1 MIEIKGFD
9 PDKRIGT
16 ATTDFDKSVTVKP
29 STTDEKYER
38 ISRQL
43 SGKVVRLDDSPIVK
57 DLIIKEL
64 LDRKRLYNDLLQA
77 ALLSPVEG
85 E

>member
-16 ATTDFDKSVTVKP
+16 ATT
-29 STTDEKYER
+29 TTDEDYAR

-43 SGKVVRLDDSPIVK
+43 SGKVISLDDNPIVK
-57 DLIIKEL
+57 DLIVKEIVN
-64 LDRKRLYNDLLQA
+64 RKRIYNGLLQA
-77 ALLSPVEG
+77 ALRSPEEG
-85 E
+85 EGE